1 MEAIEKTT
9 QRTKLDVDPRREDD
23 ETSMSIK
30 KKEGSMMKKI
40 KKYIYIYIKWQQKHS
55 ASDSGKLQGCS
66 CEEIKEWLSILL
78 ACY

>member
-1 MEAIEKTT
+1 MKICTMEAIEKTT

-40 KKYIYIYIKWQQKHS
+40 KKYIYIYIK
-55 ASDSGKLQGCS
+55 
-66 CEEIKEWLSILL
+66 
-78 ACY
+78 